1 MTVQKTI
8 PIKNNNNNTNNT
20 SAAGVRT
27 IRLPLHEGTT
37 DPSLFQHQQQQ
48 QWAQQHYVKLR
59 PHVNDL
65 LRVLESTYEV
75 SAYTAGTKHY
85 AEEVTMVL
93 CRNLV
98 GSHRDRDDVERLR
111 YQVQLQLQMAQQ
123 QQQQQQQHHQ
133 QQQIIIIINDTIKN
147 NNTNTMDNTD
157 DIGNNNVAAKNKRT
171 NDQMQQQQVQQKQD
185 DKEKEEGNMDM
196 NDE

>member
-1 MTVQKTI
+1 MAVQKTI

-37 DPSLFQHQQQQ
+37 DPSLFQHQQQ
-48 QWAQQHYVKLR
+48 WAQQHYVKLR

-65 LRVLESTYEV
+65 LRGIESTYEV

-123 QQQQQQQHHQ
+123 QQQQHHHQ
-133 QQQIIIIINDTIKN
+133 QQQIIIIINDTFKN